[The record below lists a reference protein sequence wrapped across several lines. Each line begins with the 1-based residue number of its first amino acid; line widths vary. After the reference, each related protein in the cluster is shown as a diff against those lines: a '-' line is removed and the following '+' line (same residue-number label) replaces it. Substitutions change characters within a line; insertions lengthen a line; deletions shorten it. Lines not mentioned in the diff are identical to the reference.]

1 MPDENDPDIER
12 IDKPRIY
19 SGVVYDTRKGQ
30 LDDLLIEKLEHA
42 LHQETSQITL
52 NNISRIANEHDPID
66 LAHAAARLPSAA
78 RSILFDNLPDLAAK
92 VIFMINTG
100 SNTRS
105 AIFRHLHDRDIIELL
120 QQMPPGD
127 AVWML
132 DDMSDR
138 RCKKVMEGMN
148 PRTAFRIR
156 QLQKHDRD
164 SAGRLMTDEFFAFPM
179 ETKIGDVAETIR
191 THPGVEI
198 TSQVFV
204 LNDFD
209 ELCGYVPM
217 RNLIINQPNIPLRH
231 IMQPI
236 FHTVTVNASRDEV
249 VDIMERYELA
259 ALPVIDDYHQL
270 VGVIPFESAVEAM
283 KDIMDDT
290 IANIAGTAEDFEE
303 HEPIIRRF
311 FWRAPWLIV
320 TLCAGLT
327 TAASLSLFQG
337 QPWFVIAPLFIPL
350 IAGLSGNVG
359 IQCSTLMVRGIST
372 GEITIG
378 TRREMILKELLIGFL
393 IGCIFGLLGGF
404 VVYSLNAL
412 GFDPVGPDSDNLYT
426 PFAIGLTV
434 SIGIFSACG
443 ASTLLGSSS
452 PFIFARIGIDPAV
465 AAGPIVTAFND
476 VMSAWIFILI
486 TMYVGQMLL

>member
-1 MPDENDPDIER
+1 MADQNDTDIDRLE
-12 IDKPRIY
+12 KPRVY
-19 SGVVYDTRKGQ
+19 SGVLYDTRTAQ

-42 LHQETSQITL
+42 LHQETSQVTL
-52 NNISRIANEHDPID
+52 NNISRIANEHDPVD

-78 RSILFDNLPDLAAK
+78 RSILYDNLPDLDAK
-92 VIFMINTG
+92 VSFMINTG
-100 SNTRS
+100 SNTRG

-120 QQMPPGD
+120 ESMPPGE

-138 RCKKVMEGMN
+138 RCKKVMDLMN
-148 PRTAFRIR
+148 PKTAYRIW

-179 ETKIGDVAETIR
+179 NTKIGEVSENIKN
-191 THPGVEI
+191 HPGIEI

-217 RNLIINQPNIPLRH
+217 RNLIINNPDVPLRH
-231 IMQPI
+231 IMQPV

-249 VDIMERYELA
+249 VDVMERYELPS
-259 ALPVIDDYHQL
+259 LPVIDDYHQI
-270 VGVIPFESAVEAM
+270 VGVIPFEAAVEAM

-290 IANIAGTAEDFEE
+290 IANFAGTAEDFEE
-303 HEPIIRRF
+303 HEPIFRRF

-327 TAASLSLFQG
+327 TAASLALFQG
-337 QPWFVIAPLFIPL
+337 NNWFVIGPIFIPL

-359 IQCSTLMVRGIST
+359 IQCSTLMVRSLST
-372 GEITIG
+372 GEITVG
-378 TRREMILKELLIGFL
+378 TRRAIIVKELLIGLL
-393 IGCIFGLLGGF
+393 IGFVFGLLGGI
-404 VVYSLNAL
+404 VVYSLNML
-412 GFDPVGPDSDNLYT
+412 GFDPVGDRSDGFYA
-426 PFAIGLTV
+426 PFAIGMTV
-434 SIGIFSACG
+434 CIGIFSACS
-443 ASTLLGSSS
+443 ASTFLGSAS
-452 PFIFARIGIDPAV
+452 PFLFARIGIDPAV

-476 VMSAWIFILI
+476 VMSAWIFIFI
-486 TMYVGQMLL
+486 TYLVSHLFI

>member
-1 MPDENDPDIER
+1 MPEDKDPEIER
-12 IDKPRIY
+12 LDKPRVY
-19 SGVVYDTRKGQ
+19 SGVIYDTRTAQ

-66 LAHAAARLPSAA
+66 LAHAATRLPSAA
-78 RSILFDNLPDLAAK
+78 RSILYDNLPQMEAK
-92 VIFMINTG
+92 VVFMTNAG
-100 SNTRS
+100 SNTRT

-120 QQMPPGD
+120 EQMPPGD

-138 RCKKVMEGMN
+138 RCKKVMERMN
-148 PRTAFRIR
+148 SRIAHRIR
-156 QLQKHDRD
+156 QLQKHDRE
-164 SAGRLMTDEFFAFPM
+164 SAGRLMTDEYFAFPM
-179 ETKIGDVAETIR
+179 ETKIGDVAEKIR

-217 RNLIINQPNIPLRH
+217 RNLIINNPDVPLRH
-231 IMQPI
+231 IMQPV
-236 FHTVTVNASRDEV
+236 FHTVTVEASRDEV

-259 ALPVIDDYHQL
+259 ALPVIDEYHQL
-270 VGVIPFESAVEAM
+270 VGVIPFEAAVEAM

-303 HEPIIRRF
+303 HEPIVRRF
-311 FWRAPWLIV
+311 FWRAPWLVV

-337 QPWFVIAPLFIPL
+337 ESWFVIAPLFIPL

-359 IQCSTLMVRGIST
+359 IQCSTLMVRSIST
-372 GEITIG
+372 GEITVG
-378 TRREMILKELLIGFL
+378 TRKAMVLNELMIGFL
-393 IGCIFGLLGGF
+393 IACVFGLLGGI
-404 VVYSLNAL
+404 VVYSLNLL
-412 GFDPVGPDSDNLYT
+412 GFDPVGSDYDHFYT
-426 PFAIGLTV
+426 PFAIGVTV
-434 SIGIFSACG
+434 SIGILSACS

-452 PFIFARIGIDPAV
+452 PFLFARVGIDPAV

-476 VMSAWIFILI
+476 VMSAWIFIII
-486 TMYVGQMLL
+486 TRLVSYLFI

>member
-1 MPDENDPDIER
+1 LADDREPDIER
-12 IDKPRIY
+12 LEKPRVY
-19 SGVVYDTRKGQ
+19 SGVVYDTRTAQ

-66 LAHAAARLPSAA
+66 LAHAATRLPSAA
-78 RSILFDNLPDLAAK
+78 RSILYDNLPDLDAK
-92 VIFMINTG
+92 VNFMVNAG
-100 SNTRS
+100 SNTRT

-120 QQMPPGD
+120 EAMPPGE

-138 RCKKVMEGMN
+138 RSKKVMDQMDS
-148 PRTAFRIR
+148 RIAYRIR

-164 SAGRLMTDEFFAFPM
+164 SAGRLMTDEFFAFSM
-179 ETKIGDVAETIR
+179 DAKIGEVAEQIR
-191 THPGVEI
+191 AQPGIEI

-217 RNLIINQPNIPLRH
+217 RNLIINKPDIPLRH
-231 IMQPI
+231 IMQPV
-236 FHTVTVNASRDEV
+236 FHTVVPDSTRDEV
-249 VDIMERYELA
+249 VDIMERYELP
-259 ALPVIDDYHQL
+259 ALPVIDEYHQL
-270 VGVIPFESAVEAM
+270 VGVIPFEAAVEAM

-303 HEPIIRRF
+303 HEPIVRRF

-337 QPWFVIAPLFIPL
+337 DSWFVIAPLFIPL

-359 IQCSTLMVRGIST
+359 IQCSTLMVRSIST
-372 GEITIG
+372 GEITVG
-378 TRREMILKELLIGFL
+378 TRREMVLKELLIGFL
-393 IGCIFGLLGGF
+393 IGCVFGLLGGV
-404 VVYSLNAL
+404 VVYSLNLL
-412 GFDPVGPDSDNLYT
+412 GFDPVGSNGNHFYT
-426 PFAIGLTV
+426 PFAIGVTV
-434 SIGIFSACG
+434 CLGIFSACS

-452 PFIFARIGIDPAV
+452 PFLFARIGIDPAV

-476 VMSAWIFILI
+476 VMAAWIFIII
-486 TMYVGQMLL
+486 TRLVSYLFI